1 MSDVLPP
8 SHSAPA
14 KEEIVASSIRR
25 AFLRLTIGVAFLIG
39 FVPSRFADASDSS
52 QGAAVHHPPGDYV
65 TVSGARLWYESE
77 GKGPPILLI
86 AGGPGMTHGY
96 FHPFFSALRNTNRVI
111 YFDAFG
117 RGKSDRARDPK
128 EYTFERDVED
138 IEGLRVALGLGK
150 IIVLGHSYGGMVAQ
164 AYALRYP
171 ESVSKLVLS
180 CTLFSGEMWQ
190 ANNDNCNREIQN
202 QYPEVWKD
210 IEALRAAGLPSSAPK
225 HQAAYARVPIDL
237 FYFYNGANGRR
248 VSFDTNPDVYYT
260 IAGSDAD
267 FLIGGDAAKLDFRPE
282 LKKLHMPMLVMAGR
296 YDRVAL
302 PRYSVQ
308 FKRYAPGAQF
318 VMFEHS
324 GHFPFVEESTAT
336 FAKLHAFLNR

>member
-1 MSDVLPP
+1 MSDVLPR
-8 SHSAPA
+8 SHIARP
-14 KEEIVASSIRR
+14 KEEIVASPIRR
-25 AFLRLTIGVAFLIG
+25 AFLRISIALAFAIGLGPPRIAGAL
-39 FVPSRFADASDSS
+39 DQAS
-52 QGAAVHHPPGDYV
+52 AAHPPGDYV
-65 TVSGARLWYESE
+65 TVNGAKLWVESE

-86 AGGPGMTHGY
+86 AGGPGMSHGY
-96 FHPFFSALRNTNRVI
+96 FHPFFSAMSATNRVI

-138 IEGLRVALGLGK
+138 IEALRVAMGLGK
-150 IIVLGHSYGGMVAQ
+150 IIVFGHSYGGMVAQ

-202 QYPEVWKD
+202 QYPDVWKD
-210 IEALRAAGLPSSAPK
+210 IEALRAAGMPSSAPK
-225 HQAAYARVPIDL
+225 HQAAYGRVPIDL

-260 IAGSDAD
+260 IAGKDAD
-267 FLIGGDAAKLDFRPE
+267 FLIGGDAAKLDFRTE
-282 LKKLHMPMLVMAGR
+282 LKRLRMPVLVMAGR

-308 FKRYAPGAQF
+308 FKRFAPGAQF

-336 FAKLHAFLNR
+336 FAKLHSFLNR